1 MEMSREDFVKNL
13 HTKIHKENIS
23 EEYIEGDPIISVYTD
38 RANSDAMDDLL
49 MKLNFVVPSLFK
61 KEITKNELTKI
72 VSEEGGLSS
81 DWDSKPIAYIHYNR
95 LYDFYLEKE
104 NLESSKKIKIYRIEG
119 DTGKGIYMDLV
130 HKGKAITSHFDLS
143 YNTPSPMEDS
153 CLKTI
158 FGSRRFVHA
167 DYQKQWFFGF
177 KNKDEIL
184 KWFKSEDGMFDFI
197 SEYGKAKVVEYEIK
211 ESESML
217 GEFQIAFKKNKAK
230 VLKSYPIMDVEKS
243 KETLNVNKERQLGF
257 NF

>member
-1 MEMSREDFVKNL
+1 MSREDFVKNL

-23 EEYIEGDPIISVYTD
+23 EDYIEGDPIISVFTKKD
-38 RANSDAMDDLL
+38 ASSDFIDNLL
-49 MKLNFVVPSLFK
+49 LKLNFVVPPLFK
-61 KEITKNELTKI
+61 EIITKLELAKI
-72 VSEEGGLSS
+72 IDEEGGLTT

-104 NLESSKKIKIYRIEG
+104 NLDNSKKIKIYRIEG
-119 DTGKGIYMDLV
+119 DSGKGIYMDLK
-130 HKGKAITSHFDLS
+130 HKSKAITSNFDLS
-143 YNTPSPMEDS
+143 YNTPSPMADS

-158 FGSRRFVHA
+158 FGSRRFVHV

-184 KWFKSEDGMFDFI
+184 KWFKSEEGMFDFI
-197 SEYGKAKVVEYEIK
+197 SEHGKAKVVEYEID
-211 ESESML
+211 ESDSML
-217 GEFQIAFKKNKAK
+217 GEFQIAFKKDKAK
-230 VLKSYPIMDVEKS
+230 VIKSYPINDVERN